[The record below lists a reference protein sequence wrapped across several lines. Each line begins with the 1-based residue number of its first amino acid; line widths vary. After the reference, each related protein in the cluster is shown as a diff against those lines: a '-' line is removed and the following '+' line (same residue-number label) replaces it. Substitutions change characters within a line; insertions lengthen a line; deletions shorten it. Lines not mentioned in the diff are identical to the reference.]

1 MSLFKSLD
9 TTAPDYTLTLSFN
22 RQSLELEIPVEVMA
36 VLEGSNLLLRF
47 NNLPSGWSPM
57 VEFRNGGGD
66 IIMADG
72 PFEQVIVGRD
82 QVLAINARSDIDQFQ
97 FRALIQR
104 GFGIH
109 SHSDTAVMFTKWLP
123 FKLSSESEEERLVK
137 IRVLPDGDDLTVD
150 RPHVTIRGGMRVQW
164 DFSEVAQDNHQPMV
178 VYGKPLVEQQPV
190 DSQEFFGPHESFVYR
205 SNTSVEGN
213 GNNGIKG
220 IYRYEVYLLDIR
232 TRAIAVRSSADPQT
246 DNEGDSTGTNR

>member
-9 TTAPDYTLTLSFN
+9 TTAPDYTLTLNFN
-22 RQSLELEIPVEVMA
+22 SQTLELEVPVEVMS
-36 VLEGSNLLLRF
+36 VLKGSNLLLRF
-47 NNLPSGWSPM
+47 NNLPTGWSPM

-72 PFEQVIVGRD
+72 PFEQMIVGRN
-82 QVLAINARSDIDQFQ
+82 QVLAVNARSDIDQFH

-109 SHSDTAVMFTKWLP
+109 SHSDTAVMFTRWLP
-123 FKLSSESEEERLVK
+123 FKLNSDSQQERLLK
-137 IRVLPDGDDLTVD
+137 IRVLPDGDGLTVD
-150 RPHVTIRGGMRVQW
+150 KPQVTIRGGMRVQW

-178 VYGKPLVEQQPV
+178 AYGKPMLEQQPA
-190 DSQEFFGPHESFVYR
+190 DNQQFFGPHESFVYR
-205 SNTSVEGN
+205 GNTSVEGN

-232 TRAIAVRSSADPQT
+232 TRAIVVKSSADPQT
-246 DNEGDSTGTNR
+246 DNEGDVSLK